1 MAAVGSTQLEGA
13 LDNIDYDMGDS
24 DVDAEG
30 EDDPE
35 VDYSAIPVVTNE
47 SSDDDDIS
55 DAVSNIEEMD
65 NENEDDPKEQAGV
78 GAVKLPN
85 GHLEDSDE
93 DAVMDEVSDAEDSS
107 VAADDDSDK
116 SSSDG
121 ESAAGE
127 EWEGGSDGGEEGEAE
142 VANRNNCV

>member
-13 LDNIDYDMGDS
+13 LDNVEYDMGGS

-35 VDYSAIPVVTNE
+35 VDDSAVPVVAHD
-47 SSDDDDIS
+47 SSGDDNIS
-55 DAVSNIEEMD
+55 DAVSDIDEMD
-65 NENEDDPKEQAGV
+65 LENEDDHEDEAGV

-93 DAVMDEVSDAEDSS
+93 DAVVDDVSDAEDSS
-107 VAADDDSDK
+107 VAADDDSGK
-116 SSSDG
+116 SSSDA
-121 ESAAGE
+121 ESAAGD